1 MDYEVD
7 QKAIRELTSM
17 ASAYVDRGQL
27 EKAAELL
34 RLAEQI
40 TRRLYRSNIIEM
52 NYWQSEQSR
61 TQHRSQGIS

>member
-1 MDYEVD
+1 
-7 QKAIRELTSM
+7 M

-61 TQHRSQGIS
+61 TRHRSQGIS